1 MALLHYYLI
10 ILNYKCLPLSKPVKI
25 NFKKVKH
32 NGFSTQS
39 MHFLKNTKQLA
50 NQYLSTRDY
59 SCNYHFPGQILLLQL
74 KTDSMSG
81 SPLLNNWLL
90 TKYISQVTSSYTGF
104 KTSWVFVDVQSTFTD
119 NYFYIWWYKLY
130 NKRVLKSLFTTKIT
144 FFNWFVQLC
153 NFKDPRGLVP
163 FLQKQF
169 NKVHLKRHRKIFY
182 SISNFLRIWYII
194 LLKKNKIKGYSLF
207 FKGKLAREG
216 SVRKKT
222 FFSKRGLTS
231 LTNKQ
236 LRVNYRTYNIWTV
249 TGTVGAGISI
259 FY

>member
-1 MALLHYYLI
+1 MLQ
-10 ILNYKCLPLSKPVKI
+10 
-25 NFKKVKH
+25 F
-32 NGFSTQS
+32 
-39 MHFLKNTKQLA
+39 NTNA
-50 NQYLSTRDY
+50 
-59 SCNYHFPGQILLLQL
+59 
-74 KTDSMSG
+74 MSG
-81 SPLLNNWLL
+81 DPLLSNWIL
-90 TKYISQVTSSYTGF
+90 TKYMSQVAFSYTGF
-104 KTSWVFVDVQSTFTD
+104 KTDWVFIDVQSTFTT
-119 NYFYIWWYKLY
+119 NYFYVWWYRLY
-130 NKRVLKSLFTTKIT
+130 NKNVLKSLFTTKIT

-182 SISNFLRIWYII
+182 SISNFLRIWYIL
-194 LLKKNKIKGYSLF
+194 LLKKKKIKGYSLF

-216 SVRKKT
+216 SVRKKI

-236 LRVNYRTYNIWTV
+236 LRINFRAYNIWTV

-259 FY
+259 FFNKYVYTGLFIYFVLPAYYLSIIFLFFYL